1 MRELELKL
9 EWRGEGDDGHVRVEL
24 GADMRVE
31 RAAQAAA
38 VDDAWAPAAR
48 RETSL
53 AGFVT
58 LGLVVQILGRPF
70 SKL

>member
-24 GADMRVE
+24 GADMREE

-38 VDDAWAPAAR
+38 VDDAWAPAAGGKR
-48 RETSL
+48 HWRALSHWAL
-53 AGFVT
+53 
-58 LGLVVQILGRPF
+58 
-70 SKL
+70 